1 MPTYEYE
8 CTACGLHFEREQ
20 AMTDAPLEHCPQCGG
35 TVRRVVSGGTGFYF
49 KGGGPGRAASRTG
62 SCSLETTGKT
72 CCGRGERCGA
82 PRCEE

>member
-8 CTACGLHFEREQ
+8 CTACSLRFEREQ

-35 TVRRVVSGGTGFYF
+35 TGFYF
-49 KGGGPGRAASRTG
+49 KGGGQGRSASSTG

-72 CCGRGERCGA
+72 CCGRGERCGT